1 MSKGDMVNRWG
12 KCCLSCHFLLKRSYV
27 GPEDHAFS
35 VTCGER
41 RKLAEGTDPGEV
53 FGNERNME
61 CSKHV
66 WDYANLHI
74 DLRRHI
80 RELLQQDRG
89 ESCFFYPFAEGM
101 FLPAAVEL
109 ERRAADRREAE
120 RDRALTRGAFWV
132 AFAALVV
139 SILATVATLAWNI
152 WTHFYP
158 ATP

>member
-1 MSKGDMVNRWG
+1 
-12 KCCLSCHFLLKRSYV
+12 
-27 GPEDHAFS
+27 
-35 VTCGER
+35 
-41 RKLAEGTDPGEV
+41 
-53 FGNERNME
+53 
-61 CSKHV
+61 
-66 WDYANLHI
+66 
-74 DLRRHI
+74 
-80 RELLQQDRG
+80 
-89 ESCFFYPFAEGM
+89 M